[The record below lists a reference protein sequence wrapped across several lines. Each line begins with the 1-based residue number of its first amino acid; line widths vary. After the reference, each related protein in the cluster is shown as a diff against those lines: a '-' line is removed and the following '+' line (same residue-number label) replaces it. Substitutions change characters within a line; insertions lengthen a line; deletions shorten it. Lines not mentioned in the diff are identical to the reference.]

1 MARCVWLWS
10 GAAVPDCNTP
20 WIWSMDQKSATFSS
34 RPRAFASWSIRK
46 ARSLLAAQ
54 SSTTARTC
62 KKADSKSPIRTR
74 SRTVRAAK
82 ASRCDFSSAFLSL
95 PFAYGVAEGEAVGE
109 ADSSAAA
116 FFFVVFFAAGDAE
129 ASADADA
136 DAEVFFVVEVF
147 LAEVDVPWV

>member
-1 MARCVWLWS
+1 
-10 GAAVPDCNTP
+10 
-20 WIWSMDQKSATFSS
+20 MDRKSATFSS

-54 SSTTARTC
+54 SSITARTC
-62 KKADSKSPIRTR
+62 KKADSKSPTRTR

-95 PFAYGVAEGEAVGE
+95 PFAYGVAEGEAEGE

-116 FFFVVFFAAGDAE
+116 FFFVLFFGEADGDASVEADVEVFFAV
-129 ASADADA
+129 
-136 DAEVFFVVEVF
+136 EVFSVLF
-147 LAEVDVPWV
+147 LAEVDVAWVVVAPVDVVAVASSFFWD

>member
-1 MARCVWLWS
+1 
-10 GAAVPDCNTP
+10 
-20 WIWSMDQKSATFSS
+20 MDRKSATFSS

-54 SSTTARTC
+54 SSITARTC
-62 KKADSKSPIRTR
+62 KKGDSKSPTRTR

-82 ASRCDFSSAFLSL
+82 ASRSDFSSAFYFL

-116 FFFVVFFAAGDAE
+116 FFFVVFFAAGDASVE
-129 ASADADA
+129 
-136 DAEVFFVVEVF
+136 AEVFLVVDF
-147 LAEVDVPWV
+147 LLVADDSCVVVVAVISVSSRFWYCQHGLSPTMP